1 MTKTAEKKLIARTL
15 QHRFGFA
22 PPAASVVLYAEQNP
36 ALGIHFEVGGHPYY
50 LRDGC
55 IVDEQA
61 APRHKAEVGR
71 LSQAVAP
78 MPEGRPKGTLVLN
91 HHVQQNAAPR
101 TTTTDDLLDAET
113 YG

>member
-55 IVDEQA
+55 IVDELV
-61 APRHKAEVGR
+61 APRHKAGVDR
-71 LSQAVAP
+71 LAQAVAS

-101 TTTTDDLLDAET
+101 TTTTDDLLDTET